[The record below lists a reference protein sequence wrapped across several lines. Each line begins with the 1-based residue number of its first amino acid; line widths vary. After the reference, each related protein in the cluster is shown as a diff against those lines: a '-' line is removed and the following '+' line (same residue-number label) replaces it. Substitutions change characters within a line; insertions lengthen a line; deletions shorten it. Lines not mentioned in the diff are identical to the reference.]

1 VQCILQYAKHIGEGQ
16 WASRQS
22 ITYTCRYL
30 QTAAKQ
36 SSTQEYLK
44 PLLFDLLVHVA
55 IPITFFNRE
64 LHEEWTED
72 PMEVIRRNSAAL
84 ITVTTED
91 LYDPRDASVSL
102 IRDVLK
108 TKALSQVLLDPFMNA
123 VLNII
128 VEFKHCGAFWMLSC
142 RLFALS
148 CATQW
153 RSGSSCPDVS
163 GLSVCSYGW

>member
-1 VQCILQYAKHIGEGQ
+1 MQCILQYAKNIGEGQ

-36 SSTQEYLK
+36 SATQEYLK
-44 PLLFDLLVHVA
+44 PYLFDMLVHVA
-55 IPITFFNRE
+55 MPLTFFNRE

-84 ITVTTED
+84 IMVTTDD

-102 IRDVLK
+102 IRDIMK
-108 TKALSQVLLDPFMNA
+108 TKALSQALLEPFMKA
-123 VLNII
+123 VLQ
-128 VEFKHCGAFWMLSC
+128 VLVDFKQCGAF
-142 RLFALS
+142 
-148 CATQW
+148 
-153 RSGSSCPDVS
+153 
-163 GLSVCSYGW
+163 